1 VPRKAAG
8 KERGV
13 TIVLAESRRNPVD
26 LSILKQALIEGDD
39 RAVADLTQRA
49 LNEDHSAE
57 TILSD
62 ALISGME
69 KVGELFEQGE
79 YFVPELLL
87 AARAMQGAMEVLR
100 PLLAASDYQP
110 LGKVVM
116 GTVQGDLHDI
126 GKKLVAMMLEGSGF
140 EVIDLGTDVPP
151 ERFVEAVEESGAQL
165 VGLSVLLTT
174 TVPAMEATVGALRE
188 AELPTQVKIMIGG
201 APITSTLARDIGADG
216 YAPDASNAVALA
228 RRLMAPR

>member
-1 VPRKAAG
+1 M
-8 KERGV
+8 
-13 TIVLAESRRNPVD
+13 D
-26 LSILKQALIEGDD
+26 LSTLKQALIEGDD
-39 RAVADLTQRA
+39 QTVADLTQRA
-49 LNEDHSAE
+49 LKEEHSAE

-62 ALISGME
+62 ALINGMD

-100 PLLAASDYQP
+100 PLLTASDYQP
-110 LGKVVM
+110 MGKVVM

-140 EVIDLGTDVPP
+140 EVIDLGTNVPP

-165 VGLSVLLTT
+165 VGLSALLTT
-174 TVPAMEATVGALRE
+174 TIPAMEATVGALRE
-188 AELPTQVKIMIGG
+188 AEMPTQVKIMIGG
-201 APITSTLARDIGADG
+201 APVTSTFAQDIGADG

-228 RRLMAPR
+228 RRLMAPD

>member
-1 VPRKAAG
+1 M
-8 KERGV
+8 
-13 TIVLAESRRNPVD
+13 D

-39 RAVADLTQRA
+39 KTVAELTQRA
-49 LNEDHSAE
+49 LDEGHPAEAVLNE
-57 TILSD
+57 

-110 LGKVVM
+110 MGKVVM

-151 ERFVEAVEESGAQL
+151 QRFVEAVEESGAQL
-165 VGLSVLLTT
+165 VGLSALLTT
-174 TVPAMEATVGALRE
+174 TIPAMEATVGALRE
-188 AELPTQVKIMIGG
+188 AELPTQVKVMVGG
-201 APITSTLARDIGADG
+201 APVTSALAQDIRADG
-216 YAPDASNAVALA
+216 YAPDASSAVALA
-228 RRLMAPR
+228 RRLVSLQ